1 MRLDFNKDGAVS
13 MDDMRKN
20 LHQFYDFLK
29 NYDYIEAT
37 TRIKSNL
44 YDQALKVMKK
54 DQNKQEAGVDE
65 GDPIEMDVIGSE

>member
-65 GDPIEMDVIGSE
+65 GDPIEMEVIGSE